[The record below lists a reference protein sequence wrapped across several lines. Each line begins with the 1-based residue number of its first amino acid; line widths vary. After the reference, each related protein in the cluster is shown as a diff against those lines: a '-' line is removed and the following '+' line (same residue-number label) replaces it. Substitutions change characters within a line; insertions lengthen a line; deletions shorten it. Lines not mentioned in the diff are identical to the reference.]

1 MSVKIKALDSIVYYL
16 NSNPNIKAFVFS
28 KFALSARNNIAW
40 LIQSFIKDNHPK
52 YKDYVALW
60 FRNLTLE
67 QKEGFKAQY
76 ERAMYNSLIF

>member
-1 MSVKIKALDSIVYYL
+1 MYYD
-16 NSNPNIKAFVFS
+16 IDFED
-28 KFALSARNNIAW
+28 W

>member
-1 MSVKIKALDSIVYYL
+1 MIINVNSPNPYYD
-16 NSNPNIKAFVFS
+16 IDFDD
-28 KFALSARNNIAW
+28 W

-60 FRNLTLE
+60 FRNLTLG

>member
-1 MSVKIKALDSIVYYL
+1 MS
-16 NSNPNIKAFVFS
+16 PNIYYDIDFED
-28 KFALSARNNIAW
+28 W
-40 LIQSFIKDNHPK
+40 LIQSFTKDNHLK

-76 ERAMYNSLIF
+76 ERAMYNSLIL

>member
-1 MSVKIKALDSIVYYL
+1 MS
-16 NSNPNIKAFVFS
+16 PNIYYDIDFED
-28 KFALSARNNIAW
+28 W

-60 FRNLTLE
+60 FRYLTLG

-76 ERAMYNSLIF
+76 ERVMYNSLIF

>member
-1 MSVKIKALDSIVYYL
+1 MIINVNS
-16 NSNPNIKAFVFS
+16 SNPYYDIDFDD
-28 KFALSARNNIAW
+28 W
-40 LIQSFIKDNHPK
+40 LIQSFIKDNQTK

-60 FRNLTLE
+60 FRNLTLG